1 MSNPFLTISL
11 SCSFKN
17 KPSMMKLIATWRG
30 RLSKT
35 YLSFVTTRNLLT
47 SNYYV
52 AAFILEVINTWN
64 HSNLSVYHWCIK
76 ENKGNCRDKKKSVSE
91 TKQMK
96 HTGSLRRF
104 FISINNISLAMITHR
119 IRNEKGL
126 VLGRCA
132 IKTEYTATCQVL
144 LVTVC

>member
-1 MSNPFLTISL
+1 MESQQSICNTTGVSKKIRE
-11 SCSFKN
+11 
-17 KPSMMKLIATWRG
+17 IAGT
-30 RLSKT
+30 
-35 YLSFVTTRNLLT
+35 
-47 SNYYV
+47 
-52 AAFILEVINTWN
+52 
-64 HSNLSVYHWCIK
+64 
-76 ENKGNCRDKKKSVSE
+76 KKKSVSE

-96 HTGSLRRF
+96 HTGSLRGF